1 MIAEPEHDDIECVDV
16 EDSDDLLGLVKDLVN
31 GEHPGILCTIDRT
44 GTPQARWMS
53 TLDFK
58 HFPVFHSLTAPGSHK
73 VSEIQANPKVQWMF
87 CNQDKSL
94 IVNLSGTAR
103 ILTEVPTLKQVW
115 QDVVDKS
122 RTYFLDQFSK
132 GLGFVVIETTVDT
145 IDVCSPVN
153 RLRFRVPPSE
163 LQRV

>member
-1 MIAEPEHDDIECVDV
+1 MTAEPELDEIETFDV
-16 EDSDDLLGLVKDLVN
+16 EDSDDIFGLVKGLVN
-31 GEHPGILCTIDRT
+31 GEHPGVLCTVNRH

-58 HFPVFHSLTAPGSHK
+58 NFPVFHSLTAPSSHK
-73 VSEIQANPKVQWMF
+73 VAEIRANPQVQWMF
-87 CNQDKSL
+87 YNDDKSL

-103 ILTEVPTLKQVW
+103 ILTDVCVLKRIW

-122 RTYFLDQFSK
+122 RTYFLDQFAK
-132 GLGFVVIETTVDT
+132 GLGFVVIETTVHT
-145 IDVCSPVN
+145 IDVCSPEN
-153 RLRFRVPPSE
+153 RLRFRVSPSE